1 MTFYLLDVDT
11 PVETDLETWAA
22 TMASGGNQLWSKRL
36 RKGKK
41 VVTVSTIFL
50 GHPHLELFETAI
62 FDLTP
67 NSPEIYRASTYAEA
81 ERMHRECVAKV
92 VEAL

>member
-1 MTFYLLDVDT
+1 MKFYLLDVDT
-11 PVETDLETWAA
+11 PVETDMVTWANQ
-22 TMASGGNQLWSKRL
+22 MASGGNRLWLRRL

-41 VVTVSTIFL
+41 VVTVSTVFL
-50 GHPHLELFETAI
+50 GCPHPELFETAI